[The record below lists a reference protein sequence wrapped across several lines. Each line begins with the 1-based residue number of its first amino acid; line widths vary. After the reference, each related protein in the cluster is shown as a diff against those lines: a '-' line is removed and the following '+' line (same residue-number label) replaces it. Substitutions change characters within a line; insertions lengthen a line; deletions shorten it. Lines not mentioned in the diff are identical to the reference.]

1 MRKFLELS
9 LITGFS
15 TLFTFCLLFITLE
28 TTEVIHK
35 VLLNVFPNLWCD
47 LEKMNESV
55 EFLRPIGY
63 FAFAVVIILILV
75 GFISE
80 RGYLSALGSLTLFLP
95 VFGYFAFAMFFLS
108 GIGVLRVLWFPLI
121 DIAPWFLNLGNII
134 YIPYGVSMLPF
145 ALLRMNI
152 GDLIPLAFMALGILV
167 FLIGVMTWLSGKSKG
182 LEIVDFGLYKFSR
195 HPQYFGYLLWSYGLL
210 LSATLA
216 GAPRGGIVSTPSL
229 PWLISALI
237 IIGVALQEE
246 NKMLKNQGADYVRY
260 RHTTSFMLPLPKQL
274 SNSIVAPIRVLLKKR
289 WPESRKEVVFILIV
303 YGCLLVLL
311 SLPIVLFFPS

>member
-1 MRKFLELS
+1 MRKVLELS
-9 LITGFS
+9 LITGLS
-15 TLFTFCLLFITLE
+15 TLFTLCLLFVTLE
-28 TTEVIHK
+28 TTGVINK
-35 VLLNVFPNLWCD
+35 VLLNVFPD
-47 LEKMNESV
+47 LLHDFEKMKESV

-80 RGYLSALGSLTLFLP
+80 RGYLSALGSLTLYLP
-95 VFGYFAFAMFFLS
+95 VFGYFAFTMFFLA
-108 GIGVLRVLWFPLI
+108 GIGVLRVLWLPLL
-121 DIAPWFLNLGNII
+121 DLAPWFLNLGNII

-152 GDLIPLAFMALGILV
+152 GDLIPLTFMALGILI
-167 FLIGVMTWLSGKSKG
+167 FLIGVMTWLSGKFKG

-216 GAPRGGIVSTPSL
+216 GAPKGDHVSPPSL

-246 NKMLKNQGADYVRY
+246 NKMFKKHGADYIRY

-274 SNSIVAPIRVLLKKR
+274 SNSIVAPIRILLKKR
-289 WPESRKEVVFILIV
+289 WPTSGKEVFLILMV
-303 YGCLLVLL
+303 YGSLIVLL
-311 SLPIVLFFPS
+311 SLPIVLLFPW